1 MRIGMAGLA
10 ALYWPMALGNGIAAD
25 DEVEF
30 LAAATL
36 GEDDSYVRDTLRML
50 PKEYAEKFG
59 VALYE
64 QAEEMIE
71 RERLDAVVLICRHSQ
86 HAEWT
91 ERLAALGVDIVIPK
105 SFATTAE
112 QAERIVRAGAENG
125 VKIAVT
131 PSARYLPWMLAV
143 KDALDRGLIGD
154 PFALRI
160 CHHHGVIDVFHP
172 TDWYRD
178 VAEGGPELSL
188 GWYGVDL
195 ILHLLQD
202 SPATVH
208 AEYGN
213 FTSPESPF
221 MDCGRITMRMARG
234 AIASF
239 DMYFC
244 NRVPYPSWQLELVG
258 TKGVISVHR
267 VPGESAGMVVSL
279 DGADGY
285 QNLPVPTP
293 ATGWELVWLDEFKR
307 GERPAIS
314 AEWAR
319 DVTNIC
325 LAARDSAERRG
336 LVELQRGSAG
346 QSTLSILSP
355 RLLLGGVGVWDLVPT
370 VRWVC

>member
-1 MRIGMAGLA
+1 MKIGMAGLA
-10 ALYWPMALGNGIAAD
+10 ALYWPVALGNGLVAD

-30 LAAATL
+30 AAAATL
-36 GEDDSYVRDTLRML
+36 GEEASYIHDTLRML
-50 PKEYAEKFG
+50 PVEYAEKFG

-71 RERLDAVVLICRHSQ
+71 RERLDTVVLICRHSQ

-91 ERLAALGVDIVIPK
+91 ERLAALGVDIAIPK
-105 SFATTAE
+105 SFATTAD
-112 QAERIVRAGAENG
+112 QAGRIVRAGVEHG

-154 PFALRI
+154 PFSLRI
-160 CHHHGVIDVFHP
+160 CHHHGVLDVFHP

-178 VAEGGPELSL
+178 PAEGGPELSL

-195 ILHLLQD
+195 IMHLLQD
-202 SPATVH
+202 SPATVS

-221 MDCGRITMRMARG
+221 MDCGRIMLRMAGG

-244 NRVPYPSWQLELVG
+244 NRVPYPSWQLEVLG
-258 TKGVISVHR
+258 PKGVISVHR
-267 VPGESAGMVVSL
+267 VPGESAATVVSL
-279 DGADGY
+279 DSADGY
-285 QNLPVPTP
+285 QPLPVPTHT
-293 ATGWELVWLDEFKR
+293 TGWEMVWLDEFKR
-307 GERPAIS
+307 GERPAVS

-319 DVTNIC
+319 EVTSVC
-325 LAARDSAERRG
+325 LAARDSAERG
-336 LVELQRGSAG
+336 NIVVL
-346 QSTLSILSP
+346 
-355 RLLLGGVGVWDLVPT
+355 
-370 VRWVC
+370 